1 MSGGEPAEAEED
13 FQYALIKVLKR
24 MNKNLEDINAN
35 LADMKKKIAEEESL
49 H

>member
-1 MSGGEPAEAEED
+1 MSEGEPAEAEED

-24 MNKNLEDINAN
+24 MNKNLENINAN
-35 LADMKKKIAEEESL
+35 LEEMKKKIAEEESL